1 MQSIKKF
8 NFMIR
13 EDIYKDFETLV
24 PSGKRSDFINEAIK
38 KELLLLK
45 RKKLTEQLLSVRE
58 KTPSLTT
65 EEIVTTLNEYRRGN

>member
-1 MQSIKKF
+1 
-8 NFMIR
+8 MIR
-13 EDIYKDFETLV
+13 EDIYKDFEMLV
-24 PSGKRSDFINEAIK
+24 PSGKRSDFVNEALK

-65 EEIVTTLNEYRRGN
+65 EEIVKTLNEYRRGN